1 MEAQLS
7 PAGDKSFCD
16 LINKVIDEFL
26 INNQK
31 DNVSPSLLWETLKAV
46 IRGEIIAFSSLQ
58 NKVRREKQD
67 KLLKSIRE
75 LDSQNSMTPS
85 PDLSKRK
92 LNLQKEY
99 DLLSTGKVERQ
110 LLRARGLNY
119 ESGEKAGRLLA
130 HQLKV
135 KANSQHT
142 SQIKNSLNQLTIIP
156 SEINNVFK
164 EFYSTLYQSE
174 SPPND
179 TDMEMFF
186 EGIIFPKIGNDQAGN
201 LEQPWN
207 ISEITKSIKAIQSGK
222 TPGPDG
228 FPI

>member
-1 MEAQLS
+1 
-7 PAGDKSFCD
+7 
-16 LINKVIDEFL
+16 
-26 INNQK
+26 
-31 DNVSPSLLWETLKAV
+31 
-46 IRGEIIAFSSLQ
+46 
-58 NKVRREKQD
+58 
-67 KLLKSIRE
+67 
-75 LDSQNSMTPS
+75 MTPS
-85 PDLSKRK
+85 PDLSKRR

-130 HQLKV
+130 
-135 KANSQHT
+135 QHI

-207 ISEITKSIKAIQSGK
+207 MSEITK
-222 TPGPDG
+222 
-228 FPI
+228 

>member
-1 MEAQLS
+1 
-7 PAGDKSFCD
+7 
-16 LINKVIDEFL
+16 
-26 INNQK
+26 
-31 DNVSPSLLWETLKAV
+31 
-46 IRGEIIAFSSLQ
+46 
-58 NKVRREKQD
+58 
-67 KLLKSIRE
+67 
-75 LDSQNSMTPS
+75 MTPS
-85 PDLSKRK
+85 PVFSKRR

-164 EFYSTLYQSE
+164 ELYSTLYQSE

-186 EGIIFPKIGNDQAGN
+186 EGIIFPKIGNDQTGN

-228 FPI
+228 FPII